1 MASTDNH
8 KEEPRRD
15 QGQTQNQTKSASIRT
30 IPPEV
35 GINIFEYANQLSV
48 QVHKDTANLLSALS
62 SDARLHA
69 EAQEVYNNLFYSVN
83 RENEET
89 FRRLKW
95 AEKMRIKHL
104 EIVAPMMFKSHTI
117 TIQSNIEVLTLDY
130 SKDIEH
136 DDSKALFIRSDGTVD
151 FEKSK
156 KRLSFIKGSQESEV
170 IAKDVIRASKQVK
183 RVVLKMRMNTTLIPN
198 IREQVRVSNFTQALG
213 IEVSERGVL
222 ERGVVYHR
230 EKGVIEVD
238 VIYWVWESTG
248 GNSLY
253 WPLSAV
259 KPIP

>member
-1 MASTDNH
+1 M
-8 KEEPRRD
+8 
-15 QGQTQNQTKSASIRT
+15 
-30 IPPEV
+30 
-35 GINIFEYANQLSV
+35 
-48 QVHKDTANLLSALS
+48 
-62 SDARLHA
+62 
-69 EAQEVYNNLFYSVN
+69 
-83 RENEET
+83 
-89 FRRLKW
+89 
-95 AEKMRIKHL
+95 
-104 EIVAPMMFKSHTI
+104 
-117 TIQSNIEVLTLDY
+117 TLDY

-183 RVVLKMRMNTTLIPN
+183 RVVLKMRTLIPN

-213 IEVSERGVL
+213 IEVSERGFL
-222 ERGVVYHR
+222 ERGVVCHR
-230 EKGVIEVD
+230 EKGVIEVG

>member
-15 QGQTQNQTKSASIRT
+15 QRQIQNQTKSASIRI

-89 FRRLKW
+89 FRRLKC

-104 EIVAPMMFKSHTI
+104 EIVAPMMFKAHTI

-130 SKDIEH
+130 SKDVEH

-156 KRLSFIKGSQESEV
+156 RRLSFIKGSQEPEV
-170 IAKDVIRASKQVK
+170 IAKDVVRASKQVK
-183 RVVLKMRMNTTLIPN
+183 RVVLKMRTLIPN

-213 IEVSERGVL
+213 VELNEKGVL

-230 EKGVIEVD
+230 EKGVIEVG

-248 GNSLY
+248 GNSLS
-253 WPLSAV
+253 WPLSTV
-259 KPIP
+259 KSIP